1 MRLKALRRG
10 ILRRRLWLLLTDFY
24 LQDDDDDMVLNIVPA
39 CDSLNTKACLPLLSS
54 ISQVKFFLNI

>member
-10 ILRRRLWLLLTDFY
+10 ILRRRLWPAVDFY
-24 LQDDDDDMVLNIVPA
+24 LQDDDDDDDMVLNIVPA

-54 ISQVKFFLNI
+54 ISQVKFF

>member
-39 CDSLNTKACLPLLSS
+39 CDNLNK
-54 ISQVKFFLNI
+54 